1 MTVSELIERLR
12 RVPQDLEVHVM
23 ADLDRDLVDIASV
36 DLITPGLTMESFV
49 VIDLFHENGGV
60 EPQYPQYAAPEIQ
73 DNPAQDGE
81 DNTRQTTKIGPP

>member
-1 MTVSELIERLR
+1 MTVSELMEKLHQ
-12 RVPQDLEVHVM
+12 VPPDLEVHVM

-49 VIDLFHENGGV
+49 VIDLLHENGGV
-60 EPQYPQYAAPEIQ
+60 EHQDPQYAAPEIQ

-81 DNTRQTTKIGPP
+81 DNTRQTTKIGPQ